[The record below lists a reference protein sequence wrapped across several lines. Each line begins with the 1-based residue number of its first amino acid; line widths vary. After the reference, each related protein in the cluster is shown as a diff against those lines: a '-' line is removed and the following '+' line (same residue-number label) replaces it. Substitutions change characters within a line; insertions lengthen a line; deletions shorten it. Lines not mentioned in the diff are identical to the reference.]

1 MFGQEINVVGRM
13 TLVAAAA
20 ACLSAIGLGGAAI
33 ADAVSQPSLVG
44 AWSGPVVGN
53 TGECGNAWGEF
64 AFSPDGTYRYAA
76 IYENCGAIMIDGHY
90 QLQAEGTVLQTS
102 MELCSDPGCPP
113 GPSSLT
119 TSINA
124 PDPDTIVLDGRYTY
138 RRQHG

>member
-1 MFGQEINVVGRM
+1 MFGQEVKVVGRA

-20 ACLSAIGLGGAAI
+20 VCASAIAVADAAI
-33 ADAVSQPSLVG
+33 AGAVSQPSLVG
-44 AWSGPVVGN
+44 AWLGAVVGN
-53 TGECGNAWGEF
+53 TGECGNAWAEF

-76 IYENCGAIMIDGHY
+76 IYETCAAIMIDGHY

-113 GPSSLT
+113 GPSTLT
-119 TSINA
+119 TSITA
-124 PDPDTIVLDGRYTY
+124 PDPDTIVLDGAYTY